1 MEKELDKKA
10 ELIERKLE
18 LESLISSNRKS
29 ILDRFQTIDFLGMQK
44 LIDSTSEAVRL
55 VNKID
60 KDLKKL

>member
-10 ELIERKLE
+10 ELIERNLE